1 MPRSR
6 LPDFSAP
13 TNAELRDIWRRH
25 KGDDPVDRTVRRLV
39 LEIVHT
45 RDVIVELH
53 SNFGAVQRAW
63 FDETRSKLVGIEQM
77 RIQFIR
83 ERSRFGS
90 LTTEP
95 PPAHEDAHRRY
106 P

>member
-1 MPRSR
+1 MPRSQ

-13 TNAELRDIWRRH
+13 TTSELRDLWRRH

-45 RDVIVELH
+45 RDVILELH
-53 SNFGAVQRAW
+53 ADFGAVQRAW
-63 FDETRSKLVGIEQM
+63 FAETRSKLVGLEQM
-77 RIQFIR
+77 RILFIR

-95 PPAHEDAHRRY
+95 PPAPADAHRRY